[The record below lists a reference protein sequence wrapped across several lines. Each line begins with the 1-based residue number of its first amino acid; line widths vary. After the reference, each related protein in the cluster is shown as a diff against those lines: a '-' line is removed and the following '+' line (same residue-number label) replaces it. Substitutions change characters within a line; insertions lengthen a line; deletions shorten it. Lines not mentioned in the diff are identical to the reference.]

1 MTKKHDYNS
10 IVLPSDTYHALSPE
24 EQLWNRF
31 TKVQRDV
38 EQLKYI
44 LQPCLPKKVI
54 SVEDRNSW
62 LDASNTTLSHL
73 GQLILDT
80 YSFVELNNDK
90 DI

>member
-1 MTKKHDYNS
+1 MTKKYDYNS
-10 IVLPSDTYHALSPE
+10 ISLPGNTYHTLTPE
-24 EQLWNRF
+24 EQLWDRF
-31 TKVQRDV
+31 WKVQKDV
-38 EQLKYI
+38 DQLKGI
-44 LQPCLPKKVI
+44 IQPFLPKKVI